1 MKTILSMLFLLH
13 LNVTFSQNLVTN
25 PSFEDYSTCPTISNQ
40 LSFAFP
46 WVNPTSSGTPDFYHG
61 CSSTFG
67 IPSYCNCPY
76 AYQYANSGIGYSGI
90 GCFGASTSNG
100 REYIQTQLN
109 STLVINNCYFVEF
122 YVNLQNG
129 VKYACNKLSLNFSD
143 TQPSL
148 ISSSSLLNL
157 TSHISDFQN
166 RIVIDTLNW
175 KPIKGIYF
183 ANGSENFITIGI
195 FNTDSQIDTLTV
207 NSNSIADGAYYYI
220 DDVSVIEIGN
230 LPGGM
235 PAFAGNDVTISQFGD
250 SAFIGQEI
258 SNLNC
263 NWSVLGSSQIATNTS
278 GLFVQP
284 TSTTTYV
291 VEQTLCGTITY
302 DTVTVFVTVGI
313 EELNNDSIF
322 EIYPNPTT
330 GKEVFNSILSI
341 SNGVTDFDL
350 KVESGTYIVTIT
362 NTNTYEKVIRKIS
375 IQK

>member
-143 TQPSL
+143 FFRPRPCSL
-148 ISSSSLLNL
+148 
-157 TSHISDFQN
+157 
-166 RIVIDTLNW
+166 
-175 KPIKGIYF
+175 
-183 ANGSENFITIGI
+183 
-195 FNTDSQIDTLTV
+195 
-207 NSNSIADGAYYYI
+207 
-220 DDVSVIEIGN
+220 
-230 LPGGM
+230 
-235 PAFAGNDVTISQFGD
+235 GD
-250 SAFIGQEI
+250 S
-258 SNLNC
+258 
-263 NWSVLGSSQIATNTS
+263 
-278 GLFVQP
+278 
-284 TSTTTYV
+284 
-291 VEQTLCGTITY
+291 
-302 DTVTVFVTVGI
+302 
-313 EELNNDSIF
+313 
-322 EIYPNPTT
+322 
-330 GKEVFNSILSI
+330 
-341 SNGVTDFDL
+341 
-350 KVESGTYIVTIT
+350 
-362 NTNTYEKVIRKIS
+362 
-375 IQK
+375 